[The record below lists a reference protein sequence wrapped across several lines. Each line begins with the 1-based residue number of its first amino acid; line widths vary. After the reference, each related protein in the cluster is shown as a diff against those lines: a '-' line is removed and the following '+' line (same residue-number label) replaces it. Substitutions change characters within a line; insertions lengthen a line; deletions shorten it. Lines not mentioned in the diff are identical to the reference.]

1 MCGLSGG
8 IWTCGPVAGAIS
20 FLFFFGGWGALQAT
34 WEKARDDRDW
44 QQELERR
51 EKEQAMTQQ
60 EREHHEYLSG
70 PAAERVREFL
80 EK

>member
-1 MCGLSGG
+1 MCGLAGG
-8 IWTCGPVAGAIS
+8 IWTCAPVAGGIA
-20 FLFFFGGWGALQAT
+20 FLFFFGGWAAFQAT

-60 EREHHEYLSG
+60 EREHHKYLTDSDL
-70 PAAERVREFL
+70 ERVREFY
-80 EK
+80 EE